1 LFIFLH
7 FPATLIQGQNQKQKN
22 DSIVFHPKKC
32 VVIVEFSFNS
42 LFSKNT
48 GWNEVIIH
56 LFESS

>member
-1 LFIFLH
+1 
-7 FPATLIQGQNQKQKN
+7 LIQGQNQKQKN